1 MQCTIMYVFHVFQ
14 ISNVPLHVYSPS
26 SYLSGNAI
34 TVLEG
39 LEGLTS
45 LAELHVAHQRLPEGE
60 KLLFEPRSLLAI
72 AVRT

>member
-1 MQCTIMYVFHVFQ
+1 MYVFHVFQ
-14 ISNVPLHVYSPS
+14 ISNIPLHVYSAP

-45 LAELHVAHQRLPEGE
+45 LSELNVAHQRLPEGE